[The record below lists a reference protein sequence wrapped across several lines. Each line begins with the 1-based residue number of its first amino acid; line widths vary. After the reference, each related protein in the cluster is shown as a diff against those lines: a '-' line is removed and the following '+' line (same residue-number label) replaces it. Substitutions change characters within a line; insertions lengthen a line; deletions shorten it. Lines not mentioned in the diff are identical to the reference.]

1 MDKLMKAFN
10 SSIEGLIEVFEK
22 EKSFQQD
29 VILFA
34 VFFPLAFFANIP
46 SADKAVLIFSLFFI
60 LIAEIINTAI
70 NTIVEKISAENLE
83 IIKYAKNIGNA
94 IVLLSFI
101 SALLIWAMVYF
112 R

>member
-10 SSIEGLIEVFEK
+10 SSIEGLISVFEK

-34 VFFPLAFFANIP
+34 VFFPLAFFANIA
-46 SADKAVLIFSLFFI
+46 SADKAILIFSLFFI

-70 NTIVEKISAENLE
+70 NTIVEKITTDAKIS
-83 IIKYAKNIGNA
+83 KYAKDIGNA

>member
-10 SSIEGLIEVFEK
+10 SSIEGLISVFEK

-46 SADKAVLIFSLFFI
+46 SADKAILIFSLFFI

-70 NTIVEKISAENLE
+70 NTIVEKITTDATVS
-83 IIKYAKNIGNA
+83 KYAKDIGNA